1 MLTFPT
7 ALTWEREGLYLL
19 LAAGRGH
26 MEEARLR
33 CLVAALW
40 AGFQFACWAGVAA
53 GWPDLIPSHW
63 LSLRA
68 EYAFSR

>member
-1 MLTFPT
+1 MLILPT
-7 ALTWEREGLYLL
+7 ALAWEREGLYLL
-19 LAAGRGH
+19 LAAARGH
-26 MEEARLR
+26 SGRSKTEVPGGSF
-33 CLVAALW
+33 VAA
-40 AGFQFACWAGVAA
+40 FQFAFWAGVAA